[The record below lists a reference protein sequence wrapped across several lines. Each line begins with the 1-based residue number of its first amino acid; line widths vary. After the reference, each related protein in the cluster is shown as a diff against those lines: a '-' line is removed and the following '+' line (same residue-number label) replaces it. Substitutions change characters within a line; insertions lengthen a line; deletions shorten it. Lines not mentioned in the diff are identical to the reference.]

1 MADKIRVVESWGS
14 RVGVILAVAGSA
26 VGLGNFLRFPGQA
39 AQNGGGAFMIPYFVS
54 LLVLGIPIG
63 WAEWTLGRYGG
74 SRGVHSA
81 PGVLGA
87 ASKSRAVRY
96 VAVIG
101 VLIPLVVY
109 MYYVLIESW
118 CLYYAISYAAG
129 WVDLGTD
136 PSGYTKAS
144 AALFSNAT
152 GVSANGALFAQG
164 VSFENLVLIVVVVL
178 NVWLTYRG
186 LSAGI
191 ERFCRL
197 AMPVMALCAVVVLI
211 RVLTLGTPHAEAPE
225 RNVVAGLGYMWNPDY
240 SRLLDFKTWLAAAGQ
255 IFFSLSVGFGVIIN
269 YASYLRRKDDV
280 VLNGLTATATNE
292 LFEVGFGGMITIP
305 AAFVFLGASAA
316 VGGTFGLGFNTL
328 PVVFQFMGP
337 IGRWV
342 GAVWFFMLFL
352 AAITSSLSM
361 LQPVTAFLTESLG
374 ITRRKATV
382 LLLGLALPGVMWV
395 MWFSKDLTAL
405 DTLDFWVGTT
415 LIFVMGALQ
424 LFVFAWYFG
433 VDRGI
438 AEANSGSDLQI
449 PRWFRWVFRYVAP
462 GFLIIVFVGFCVQQ
476 LPSYLKGLGASPVA
490 LGSLGLVAGVVLVL
504 TFCVYRGEQR
514 YADLEAQAAAEET
527 K

>member
-1 MADKIRVVESWGS
+1 MTDKLRVVDGWGS
-14 RVGVILAVAGSA
+14 RIGVILAVAGSA

-54 LLVLGIPIG
+54 LLLLGIPIG

-87 ASKSRAVRY
+87 ASKSRVVRY

-129 WVDLGTD
+129 WVDLGSD
-136 PSGYTKAS
+136 PSGYAKAS

-164 VSFENLVLIVVVVL
+164 LSAENLVLIAVVSL

-197 AMPVMALCAVVVLI
+197 AMPVMAVCAVIVLV
-211 RVLTLGTPHAEAPE
+211 RVLTLGTPHPEAPE

-240 SRLLDFKTWLAAAGQ
+240 TRLLDFKTWLAAAGQ

-316 VGGTFGLGFNTL
+316 IGGTFGLGFNTL

-337 IGRWV
+337 MGRWV

-374 ITRRKATV
+374 ITRRKATG

-438 AEANSGSDLQI
+438 AEANSGSDLKI
-449 PRWFRWVFRYVAP
+449 PGWFRWVFRYVSP
-462 GFLIIVFVGFCVQQ
+462 GFLIVVFVGFCVQQ
-476 LPSYLKGLGASPVA
+476 LPGYLKGLGASPVA
-490 LGSLGLVAGVVLVL
+490 LGSLGLVGVVVLAL
-504 TFCVYRGEQR
+504 TFCVYRGEKR
-514 YADLEAQAAAEET
+514 YAEFEARADAEEST
-527 K
+527 